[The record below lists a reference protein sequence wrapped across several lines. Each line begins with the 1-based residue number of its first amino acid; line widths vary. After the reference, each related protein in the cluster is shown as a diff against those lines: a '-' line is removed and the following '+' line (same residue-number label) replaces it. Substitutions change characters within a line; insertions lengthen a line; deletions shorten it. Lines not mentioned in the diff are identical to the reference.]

1 MTMLSAIIVVGL
13 GTYAMRALFLVT
25 LSDKTFPPLA
35 LRLLEYVAPAVLG
48 SLVISMLIDSEA
60 QVALGAP
67 ELAGLAAAAIIAA
80 KTPVMSWRCSPR
92 WLFSGYCVGSREH
105 H

>member
-25 LSDKTFPPLA
+25 LSDRTFPPLA

-80 KTPVMSWRCSPR
+80 KTRSHVLALFSAMALFWLLR
-92 WLFSGYCVGSREH
+92 WLA
-105 H
+105 